1 MALPVSLTHTES
13 REQNFIMGGDLGTV
27 RMTQYLLFQ
36 RIYGVCEILCSTVRC
51 AGFYVHVYVYGF
63 FCVWFLY

>member
-27 RMTQYLLFQ
+27 RMTVFVVSKDLWSL
-36 RIYGVCEILCSTVRC
+36 
-51 AGFYVHVYVYGF
+51 
-63 FCVWFLY
+63 